1 MTTSQKPIII
11 NQISGEPKGS
21 HITVAFSKPSADDRP
36 NGFNIP
42 NQINI
47 TPKDI
52 RIEGMLAL
60 LMFFIIPLSNFLRI
74 SFMISSKVLNSIVIF
89 SVCL

>member
-21 HITVAFSKPSADDRP
+21 QITVAFSKPSAEERP
-36 NGFNIP
+36 NGFRIP

-47 TPKDI
+47 TPNDK
-52 RIEGMLAL
+52 RMAGMLVL
-60 LMFFIIPLSNFLRI
+60 LIKFISPLSYLLRFF
-74 SFMISSKVLNSIVIF
+74 FMIMFKIQ
-89 SVCL
+89 